1 MPDTITI
8 TDNRTGRTIEVP
20 IEDGAI
26 RANAL
31 RQLKVDDADFGLMS
45 YDPAFLN
52 TASVKSAITFIDGD
66 AGILRYRGYPIEQL
80 APRARTSRPP
90 TFCSSASSHSADQ
103 LMRLEHEVTYH
114 TFLHENLK
122 RLMDGFRYDAHP
134 MGDVRQRRRGALAR
148 SIRKRRSVDDPD
160 VRLLQAI
167 RLIAKVPTIAA
178 WSYRHS
184 GACRTSI
191 PTTTS
196 ASRRTSSR

>member
-52 TASVKSAITFIDGD
+52 TASVTSAVTFIDGD
-66 AGILRYRGYPIEQL
+66 AGILRYRGYPIEQMAGESTYL
-80 APRARTSRPP
+80 ETAYLLLFGDLP
-90 TFCSSASSHSADQ
+90 TEDQ
-103 LMRLEHEVTYH
+103 LMRFEHEVTYH

-122 RLMDGFRYDAHP
+122 PIMEGFRYDAHP
-134 MGDVRQRRRGALAR
+134 MGMFVSVVAALGTMYPEA
-148 SIRKRRSVDDPD
+148 
-160 VRLLQAI
+160 
-167 RLIAKVPTIAA
+167 
-178 WSYRHS
+178 
-184 GACRTSI
+184 
-191 PTTTS
+191 
-196 ASRRTSSR
+196 